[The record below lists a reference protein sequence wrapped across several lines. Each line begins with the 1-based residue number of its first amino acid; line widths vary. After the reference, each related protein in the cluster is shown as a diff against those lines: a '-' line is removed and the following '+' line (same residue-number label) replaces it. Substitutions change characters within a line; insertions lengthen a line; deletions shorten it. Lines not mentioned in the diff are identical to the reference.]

1 MITLDPRQE
10 TGQPLDWQIYEQF
23 RRDITSGALPARE
36 KLPSKRAL
44 AASLGVSVT
53 TVDAAYAQLA
63 CEGFIESSPK
73 RGFYVCALG
82 ILKARPPQR
91 EVRQA
96 TAQTA
101 VALQVDFSAGAV
113 DPQAFPYNTWR
124 KLLKNAF
131 NEYDAQLLHRTPP
144 QGDPA
149 LRSAIANYLYK
160 ARGVHCTQEQVI
172 IGAGTDHLLLVL
184 GFILGNSFSIA
195 MENPVYSQAYQI
207 FSRMGYPMLPV
218 DIDMAGIPVDPL
230 QDRENIA
237 VYVTPSHQ
245 FPLGISMPISRRI
258 QLLHW
263 AEAGQARY
271 IIEDDYDSEFRYTT
285 RPLPSLQSI
294 DSRDRVIYLGTFT
307 KSIAPSLR
315 ISFLVL
321 PPSLLD
327 QYHTAYGMFGSP
339 VSRLEQRVL
348 CAFLEEG
355 YFERH
360 VNKMRVVYRNK
371 RYFLE
376 KCLRVAFGDI
386 LDIQGENA
394 GHHLLVAPHNGMDEA
409 TLCTAAKSHGV
420 GVYPIS
426 SYFIGKMPP
435 CYQGRVL
442 LGYGGLSEEQIQ
454 LGVHLLRK
462 AWATASSSE

>member
-10 TGQPLDWQIYEQF
+10 AGQPLYWQIYAQF
-23 RRDITSGALPARE
+23 RRDIASGVLSARE

-73 RGFYVCALG
+73 RGFYVCTLG
-82 ILKARPPQR
+82 VLKARPPKAESPR
-91 EVRQA
+91 A
-96 TAQTA
+96 AA
-101 VALQVDFSAGAV
+101 VPAPSLRVDFSAGAV
-113 DPQAFPYNTWR
+113 DPQSFPYNTWR
-124 KLLKNAF
+124 KLLKSAF

-144 QGDPA
+144 QGDPD
-149 LRSAIANYLYK
+149 LRAAIADYLYR
-160 ARGVHCTQEQVI
+160 ARGVHCAPEQVV
-172 IGAGTDHLLLVL
+172 IGAGTNHLLLVL

-195 MENPVYSQAYQI
+195 LENPVYSQAYQL
-207 FSRMGYPMLPV
+207 FSRMGHPVLPV
-218 DIDMAGIPVDPL
+218 DIDTAGVQVEPL
-230 QDRENIA
+230 QGREHIA

-271 IIEDDYDSEFRYTT
+271 IIEDDYDSEFRYIT

-321 PPSLLD
+321 PPNLLD
-327 QYHTAYGMFGSP
+327 RYQDAYGIFGSP

-371 RYFLE
+371 RSFLE
-376 KCLRVAFGDI
+376 KCLRAAFGDR
-386 LDIQGENA
+386 LAIQGENA
-394 GHHLLVAPHNGMDEA
+394 GHHLLLAPHNGMDEA
-409 TLCTAAKSHGV
+409 SLCAAAHAQGV

-426 SYFIGKMPP
+426 PYFIGKMPP
-435 CYQGRVL
+435 CYQGNVL

-454 LGVHLLRK
+454 LGVKLLQS
-462 AWATASSSE
+462 AWFPSPQA

>member
-10 TGQPLDWQIYEQF
+10 SGRPLYWQIYAQI

-36 KLPSKRAL
+36 KLPSKRGL

-63 CEGFIESSPK
+63 CEGFIESQPK

-82 ILKARPPQR
+82 ALKARPPKV
-91 EVRQA
+91 EKVQA
-96 TAQTA
+96 AA
-101 VALQVDFSAGAV
+101 VSAPPLQVDFSAWAV
-113 DPQAFPYNTWR
+113 DPLAFPYNTWR

-131 NEYDAQLLHRTPP
+131 NEYDDQLLHRTPP

-149 LRSAIANYLYK
+149 LRSAISEYLYK
-160 ARGVHCTQEQVI
+160 ARGVHCTKDQVV
-172 IGAGTDHLLLVL
+172 IGAGTNHLLLVL
-184 GFILGNSFSIA
+184 GFILGNSFSVA
-195 MENPVYSQAYQI
+195 LENPVYSQAYQI
-207 FSRMGYPMLPV
+207 FSRMGHPVLHV
-218 DIDMAGIPVDPL
+218 DIDAAGIQVAPL
-230 QDRENIA
+230 QGREHTA

-263 AEAGQARY
+263 AESGQARY

-321 PPSLLD
+321 PPNLLD
-327 QYHTAYGMFGSP
+327 RYQEAYGMFGSP

-348 CAFLEEG
+348 YAFLEEG

-371 RYFLE
+371 RSFLE
-376 KCLRVAFGDI
+376 KSLRAAFGDR
-386 LDIQGENA
+386 LVIQGENA
-394 GHHLLVAPHNGMDEA
+394 GHHLLVAPHNGMDE
-409 TLCTAAKSHGV
+409 TMLCAAAKKQGV

-426 SYFIGKMPP
+426 PYFIGKMPP
-435 CYQGRVL
+435 CYQGNVL

-454 LGVHLLRK
+454 QGVDLLQK
-462 AWATASSSE
+462 AWDTRG